1 MHPKLGFLTHFVQ
14 LKKKQE
20 EEERAKA
27 AKLKIEDE
35 QTRTEKMRE
44 KLRKDSMEIRELEA
58 KVLIPLTKYTLILFR
73 SMQLI

>member
-1 MHPKLGFLTHFVQ
+1 MHIQ

-20 EEERAKA
+20 EEERAEA
-27 AKLKIEDE
+27 EKLKIEDE

-58 KVLIPLTKYTLILFR
+58 KVLTPLTKYILSLFR